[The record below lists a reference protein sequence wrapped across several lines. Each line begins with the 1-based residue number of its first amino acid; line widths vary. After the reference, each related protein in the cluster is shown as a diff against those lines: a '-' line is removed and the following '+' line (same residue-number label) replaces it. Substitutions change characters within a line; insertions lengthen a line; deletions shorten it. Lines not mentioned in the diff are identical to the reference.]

1 MHLILA
7 ELFVQQASD
16 DTGDLNDAI
25 PGGLDFMVSRGVDSS
40 QSLSD
45 MIGMCAEQLLQERG
59 CRGLGHISAPPRPH
73 LGRTSSPQEMVLRL
87 GRASGERERGV
98 LLLALNLLIPVGL
111 QAPPLPPPSTSPPPS
126 QPCSCRAAGL
136 QAGTLEDGPVSCSAL
151 GVGSAL
157 NSAGL
162 VGTNAQLQAYIDANF
177 HMIVQF
183 LRDRLTSPTRSLA
196 DKREALHGLAQVL
209 YIMRGGELSHSWWGE
224 TVATL
229 KVVP

>member
-59 CRGLGHISAPPRPH
+59 CRGLGHISAPPRPY

-111 QAPPLPPPSTSPPPS
+111 QAPPPPPPPPPPLLPPLLNRALVARPGCRLARSRTAPSHARHSGSDRRSTPPAS
-126 QPCSCRAAGL
+126 
-136 QAGTLEDGPVSCSAL
+136 SA
-151 GVGSAL
+151 
-157 NSAGL
+157 
-162 VGTNAQLQAYIDANF
+162 
-177 HMIVQF
+177 
-183 LRDRLTSPTRSLA
+183 PTRSC
-196 DKREALHGLAQVL
+196 R
-209 YIMRGGELSHSWWGE
+209 RTSTPTS
-224 TVATL
+224 T
-229 KVVP
+229 